1 MKYVNKYWKKL
12 LQNIDLSARHGG
24 DSARLTSRGITS
36 NVYEN
41 TLTADDLEYLWQKQD
56 GKCYWLHIEMS
67 LEDLFIKDSPFAV
80 STDRMDCSQGYTL
93 ENVVLTTRFANRGRG
108 AYNGDEFIKRLNEL
122 FRKRDEEISTGH
134 RNEHATQHDLDLC
147 NTGC

>member
-1 MKYVNKYWKKL
+1 MKYVHKYWKKL

-24 DSARLTSRGITS
+24 DSARLTSRGITD

-41 TLTADDLEYLWQKQD
+41 TLTADDLEYLWQKQE
-56 GKCYWLHIEMS
+56 GRCYWLGIEMS

-80 STDRMDCSQGYTL
+80 STDRIDCSQGYTL
-93 ENVVLTTRFANRGRG
+93 DNVVLTTRFANRGRG
-108 AYNGDEFIKRLNEL
+108 AYDGELFISRLNEL

-134 RNEHATQHDLDLC
+134 RDKPQAQHDLALC
-147 NTGC
+147 NG